1 MSVAPINQNTTE
13 LALSILL
20 ARIKNA
26 KMKTKNADKNEYI
39 TVKGARVH
47 NLKNVDV
54 DIPKEKLVVLT
65 GVSGSGKSSL
75 AFDTLYAEG
84 QRRYVESLSSY
95 ARQFLGVMQKPD
107 VDFIEGLSPSI
118 AIDQKSISQNP
129 RSTVGTT
136 TEIYDYMR
144 LLFAR
149 IGRPHCP
156 SCKRELKRQ
165 TVPEIVDNVLGL
177 ANGGKKP
184 VKVLILGPIVKG
196 RKGKYDQFLEI
207 MKQRGYSRVRVD
219 GKMYRIEDVPEL
231 KRYEIHHIEVVV
243 DRLELT
249 EKRIKSKNFKQRL
262 TDDVEIALELG
273 LGETVVLETGTE
285 QQNPIRTATKTGTET
300 EHLFTEKLWC
310 PNCEIGVKEV
320 QPNTFSFNSPYGAC
334 ERCHGLGHEWQI
346 NPESVYNPAFSIKEG
361 GLLPYAK
368 RADHADSWTMKMLEA
383 VTEELGFKMTTP
395 LYELTESQLHSLLYG
410 MKGQIYVKMKRGF
423 WKARYEGVIPRLE
436 RMYRETK
443 SDYIREEIEAYMR
456 RLPCPDCNGLRL
468 RPEALSV
475 TIDNLNIAEASG
487 KSVTDLKAWI
497 EMLDS
502 VNSPISSFEKLVAKQ
517 VFKEIGTRLNFLVE
531 VGLQYLSLDRETRT
545 LAGGEAQRIRLA
557 SQIGSGLSGVLYVLD
572 EPSIGLHARD
582 TDRLLQ
588 TLKRLVTLGNTVVVV
603 EHDKE
608 TMEASDWIVDLGP
621 GAGEKGGRIVAE
633 GTIEEIKAEK
643 KSLTGKYLSG
653 EKMVAEELTK
663 ARRKGNGK
671 TLTIIGAAEH
681 NLKHVKARFPLGT
694 FTTVTGVSGSGKST
708 LVNDILYNALAN
720 HFFTAKRVEGRHDQI
735 LGLEYLDKVVN
746 VDQSPIGRTP
756 RSNPATYVGFFTK
769 IRDLYASTKEAKARG
784 YTPGRFSFNVKGGR
798 CESCRG
804 DGLKRIEM
812 QFLPDVYVPCEQC
825 EGKRYTREV
834 LEVQYKDKNIHDVL
848 EMTVTEA
855 LEFFKYIPSIKRD
868 LELLDEVG
876 LGYIRLGQ
884 PAPTLSGGEAQR
896 IKLASEL
903 KKRAT
908 GKTIY
913 ILDEPTTGLHF
924 ADIDKLLKVLH
935 RLVDLGNTV
944 VVIEHN
950 LDVIKTADWVIDLGP
965 EGGDKGGQILYQGP
979 LAGLKTTPESYTGRF
994 LAA

>member
-1 MSVAPINQNTTE
+1 MAE
-13 LALSILL
+13 
-20 ARIKNA
+20 
-26 KMKTKNADKNEYI
+26 TKNHKNEYI
-39 TVKGARVH
+39 TVKNARVH

-54 DIPKEKLVVLT
+54 KIPKNKLVVIT

-95 ARQFLGVMQKPD
+95 ARQFLGMMQKPD

-118 AIDQKSISQNP
+118 AIDQKSISHNP

-149 IGRPHCP
+149 IGHPHCP
-156 SCKRELKRQ
+156 SCGRELKRQ
-165 TVPEIVDNVLGL
+165 TVPEIVDNLLGL
-177 ANGGKKP
+177 GRKQP
-184 VKVLILGPIVKG
+184 VKVLMLGPIVKG
-196 RKGKYDQFLEI
+196 RKGKYDQFIEI

-219 GKMYRIEDVPEL
+219 GKIYRIEEVPTL

-243 DRLELT
+243 DRLEIG
-249 EKRIKSKNFKQRL
+249 KQGVKSLDKKLSKADKEFKQRL

-273 LGETVVLETGTE
+273 VGELIVLEQRTE
-285 QQNPIRTATKTGTET
+285 LKNPAKTAGKTRTEGGK

-310 PNCEIGVKEV
+310 PHCEIGVKEV
-320 QPNTFSFNSPYGAC
+320 QPSTFSFNSPYGAC
-334 ERCHGLGHEWQI
+334 ERCHGLGFEWQVDS
-346 NPESVYNPAFSIKEG
+346 ESVYNPAFSIREG

-368 RADHADSWTMKMLEA
+368 RAGHDDSWTMKMLEA
-383 VTEELGFKMTTP
+383 VAAELKFKMTTP
-395 LYELTESQLHSLLYG
+395 LYELTETQLHALLYG
-410 MKGQIYVKMKRGF
+410 IKQQIYVKMKRGY

-443 SDYIREEIEAYMR
+443 SDYIREEIEGYMR
-456 RLPCPDCNGLRL
+456 RLPCPSCNGARL
-468 RPEALSV
+468 KPEAMSV
-475 TIDNLNIAEASG
+475 TIDNINIAVAAN
-487 KSVTDLKAWI
+487 KSITDLQKWI
-497 EMLDS
+497 AGLSNGSNSTS
-502 VNSPISSFEKLVAKQ
+502 VFEKLVAKQ
-517 VFKEIGTRLNFLVE
+517 VFKELSTRLNFLVE
-531 VGLQYLSLDRETRT
+531 VGLDYLSLDRETRT

-572 EPSIGLHARD
+572 EPSIGLHPRD
-582 TDRLLQ
+582 TDRLLA
-588 TLKRLVTLGNTVVVV
+588 TLKRLRDLGNTVIVV

-608 TMEASDWIVDLGP
+608 TMEAADHIIDLGL
-621 GAGEKGGRIVAE
+621 GAGENGGRIIAE
-633 GTIEEIKAEK
+633 GTIKEIEK
-643 KSLTGKYLSG
+643 NKESLTGKYLSG
-653 EKMVAEELTK
+653 EAVVAEELMGG
-663 ARRKGNGK
+663 RRKGSGK
-671 TLTIIGAAEH
+671 ELVILGAAEH
-681 NLKHVKARFPLGT
+681 NLKHIRAQFPLGT
-694 FTTVTGVSGSGKST
+694 FITVTGVSGSGKST

-720 HFFTAKRVEGRHDQI
+720 HFYTAKRVEGKHDQI
-735 LGLEYLDKVVN
+735 RGIEYLDKVVN

-756 RSNPATYVGFFTK
+756 RSNAATYVGFFTK
-769 IRDLYASTKEAKARG
+769 IRDLYSSTREAKARG

-834 LEVQYKDKNIHDVL
+834 LEVQYKGKNIHDVL

-855 LEFFKYIPSIKRD
+855 QEFFKYIPGIKHD
-868 LELLDEVG
+868 LDLLQEVG
-876 LGYIRLGQ
+876 LGYIRLEQ

-935 RLVDLGNTV
+935 KLVDLGNTV

-950 LDVIKTADWVIDLGP
+950 LDVIKTADWIIDLGP

-979 LAGLKTTPESYTGRF
+979 LKGILAYNESYTCKF
-994 LAA
+994 LGKIIK

>member
-1 MSVAPINQNTTE
+1 MHI
-13 LALSILL
+13 
-20 ARIKNA
+20 R
-26 KMKTKNADKNEYI
+26 TKSEVQPL
-39 TVKGARVH
+39 TLKGARVH
-47 NLKNVDV
+47 NLKNIDV
-54 DIPKEKLVVLT
+54 TLPKNKLIVLT

-95 ARQFLGVMQKPD
+95 ARQFLGMMQKPD
-107 VDFIEGLSPSI
+107 VDFVEGLSPSI
-118 AIDQKSISQNP
+118 AIDQKSISHNP

-149 IGRPHCP
+149 IGHPHCP
-156 SCKRELKRQ
+156 SCNKELKRQ
-165 TVPEIVDNVLGL
+165 TVPEIVDNILDLSKTKNDRKEGKPITVL
-177 ANGGKKP
+177 
-184 VKVLILGPIVKG
+184 VLGPIVKG
-196 RKGKYDQFLEI
+196 RKGKFDQFLEI
-207 MKQRGYSRVRVD
+207 MKQRGYSRARVD
-219 GKMYRIEDVPEL
+219 GKIYRMEEVPEL
-231 KRYEIHHIEVVV
+231 KRYEIHNIEVVV
-243 DRLELT
+243 DRLDLT
-249 EKRIKSKNFKQRL
+249 SKNIGKKSFKQRL

-273 LGETVVLETGTE
+273 SGELIVLEKNSSP
-285 QQNPIRTATKTGTET
+285 QPSVRKNQSPASNSQL
-300 EHLFTEKLWC
+300 EHFFTEKLWC
-310 PNCEIGVKEV
+310 TDCEIGVKEV

-334 ERCHGLGHEWQI
+334 PRCNGLGFEWQVD
-346 NPESVYNPAFSIKEG
+346 PESVYNPAFSIREG

-368 RADHADSWTMKMLEA
+368 RAGHTASWTMKLLSA
-383 VTEELGFKMTTP
+383 VTDELGFSTRTP
-395 LYELTESQLHSLLYG
+395 LYELTDSQLNSLLYG
-410 MKGQIYVKMKRGF
+410 IKQNVYVKMKRGH
-423 WKARYEGVIPRLE
+423 WKSRYEGVIPRLE
-436 RMYRETK
+436 RMYRETS
-443 SDYIREEIEAYMR
+443 SDYVRDEIETYMR
-456 RLPCPDCNGLRL
+456 RLPCPDCKGLRL
-468 RPEALSV
+468 KPEALSV
-475 TIDNLNIAEASG
+475 TVDRINIAVASQ
-487 KSVTDLKAWI
+487 KSVVELKKWI
-497 EMLDS
+497 DILDGDK
-502 VNSPISSFEKLVAKQ
+502 SPLTRFEKLVAIQ
-517 VFKEIGTRLNFLVE
+517 VFKEISTRLNFLVE
-531 VGLQYLSLDRETRT
+531 VGLNYLSLSRETRT

-582 TDRLLQ
+582 TNRLLE
-588 TLKRLVTLGNTVVVV
+588 TLKRLRDLGNTVIVV

-608 TMEASDWIVDLGP
+608 TMEASDHIIDLGP
-621 GAGEKGGRIVAE
+621 GAGEKGGKIVAE
-633 GTIEEIKAEK
+633 GTIEDIKLCK
-643 KSLTGKYLSG
+643 KSITGQYLSG
-653 EKMVAEELTK
+653 KKVVAGELTK

-671 TLTIIGAAEH
+671 ELVITNASQH
-681 NLKHVKARFPLGT
+681 NLKNIRAKFPLGT
-694 FTTVTGVSGSGKST
+694 FVVVTGVSGSGKST
-708 LVNDILYNALAN
+708 LVNDILYNSLAN
-720 HFFTAKRVEGRHDQI
+720 HFYTAKRTEGKHDQI
-735 LGLEYLDKVVN
+735 IGIENLDKVVN

-769 IRDLYASTKEAKARG
+769 IRELYASTRESRARG
-784 YTPGRFSFNVKGGR
+784 YSPGRFSFNVKGGR

-834 LEVQYKDKNIHDVL
+834 LEVQYKEKNIYEVL

-855 LEFFKYIPSIKRD
+855 LKFFEYIPNIKRD

-950 LDVIKTADWVIDLGP
+950 MDVIKTADWIIDLGP
-965 EGGDKGGQILYQGP
+965 EGGDRGGQILYQGP
-979 LAGLKTTPESYTGRF
+979 LKGLPAHTESYTGKY
-994 LAA
+994 LQATLSQNC